1 MQQSSP
7 QRMATRQPTRPRRTI
22 TVTVDLPPELVQTID
37 AIADRDLS
45 TRSATCRR
53 LLAQA
58 VRQLSD
64 EG

>member
-53 LLAQA
+53 LLAQ
-58 VRQLSD
+58 VLR